1 MEVEDIPDT
10 LSSFTLFGDLSRP
23 ALEAM
28 AHAFEEEWFGEGQRI
43 IREGFTG
50 TGFYVI
56 LDGQASVQIDG
67 AERAKLGRGDFF
79 GELSILLDEP
89 PSADI
94 VALGPLRCLV
104 LPRSQLTPLS
114 VPTNPGLRGVPL
126 RTRLGSVPARHVV
139 RDAHCALASTRRLSP
154 RSPPPR
160 MCAEPSPCPT

>member
-1 MEVEDIPDT
+1 MELDDVVDT

-23 ALEAM
+23 ELEAM
-28 AHAFEEEWFGEGQRI
+28 AHTFDEEWFGEGQRI

-67 AERAKLGRGDFF
+67 EERAKLGRGDFF
-79 GELSILLDEP
+79 GELSILLDES

-104 LPRSQLTPLS
+104 LPRSQLIDLLTSIPWL
-114 VPTNPGLRGVPL
+114 TLRILQAELRRL
-126 RTRLGSVPARHVV
+126 RTTNKWR
-139 RDAHCALASTRRLSP
+139 T
-154 RSPPPR
+154 
-160 MCAEPSPCPT
+160 